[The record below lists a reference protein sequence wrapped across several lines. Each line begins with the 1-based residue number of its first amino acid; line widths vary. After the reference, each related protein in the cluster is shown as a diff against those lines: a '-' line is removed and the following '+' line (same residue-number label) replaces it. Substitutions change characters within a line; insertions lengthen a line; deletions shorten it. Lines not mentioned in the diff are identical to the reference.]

1 MFKGWKRLTSW
12 LIRHP
17 AGTTAGKTDSAL
29 HPDQEILG
37 AIWQALNIARDNKGL
52 VIARAGTIININSL
66 VSQLCGR
73 SFDQLVGGKV
83 TTELFDS
90 PSVAAAERWETALRT
105 SSGNRIAVE
114 VTRQS
119 LDAHLSDI
127 EVYAIRDL
135 RGRQEAAEE
144 RERQSRALQQREEE
158 SAGTKREVRRCVGQ
172 HAARPCHVRY
182 GAAAH
187 RLQ

>member
-1 MFKGWKRLTSW
+1 M
-12 LIRHP
+12 
-17 AGTTAGKTDSAL
+17 AGKTDSAL

-90 PSVAAAERWETALRT
+90 PPVAAAERWETALRT

-114 VTRQS
+114 VKE
-119 LDAHLSDI
+119 L
-127 EVYAIRDL
+127 V
-135 RGRQEAAEE
+135 
-144 RERQSRALQQREEE
+144 
-158 SAGTKREVRRCVGQ
+158 
-172 HAARPCHVRY
+172 P
-182 GAAAH
+182 
-187 RLQ
+187 RLADMR